1 MIIACFSPIPT
12 NGTENANKAIHGILC
27 IKFAIPI
34 TIFDAVLFLVIKISN
49 GTPMAIDNNTAIVV
63 MFICSIKR
71 SHTSGYLSKN
81 KASNELFMLKF
92 RPFVLHYLDIG
103 D

>member
-1 MIIACFSPIPT
+1 MNMNT
-12 NGTENANKAIHGILC
+12 M
-27 IKFAIPI
+27 
-34 TIFDAVLFLVIKISN
+34 AVLLSIPN
-49 GTPMAIDNNTAIVV
+49 GTPIAIDNNTAIV
-63 MFICSIKR
+63 FIFMCSIKR